1 MMKLHNVQIRGPSTE
16 AKSDMILISGVPNN
30 VEAAKVGLGEKVAE
44 LEAKMEEYQFK
55 SSGQKPGAT
64 IIKLRWGTIL
74 ILPWMDSNSLV
85 CLGITASCPSLW
97 RTVGR

>member
-1 MMKLHNVQIRGPSTE
+1 MMKIYQVRIGVPSAE
-16 AKSDMILISGVPNN
+16 AKSDKFLISGVPNN

-55 SSGQKPGAT
+55 SIGQQGAT

-85 CLGITASCPSLW
+85 WLGMTASCPRLW

>member
-1 MMKLHNVQIRGPSTE
+1 MMKIYQVEPSAE
-16 AKSDMILISGVPNN
+16 AKSDKFLISGVPNN

-55 SSGQKPGAT
+55 SIGQQGAT
-64 IIKLRWGTIL
+64 IKLRWGTIL

-85 CLGITASCPSLW
+85 WLGMTASCPRLW